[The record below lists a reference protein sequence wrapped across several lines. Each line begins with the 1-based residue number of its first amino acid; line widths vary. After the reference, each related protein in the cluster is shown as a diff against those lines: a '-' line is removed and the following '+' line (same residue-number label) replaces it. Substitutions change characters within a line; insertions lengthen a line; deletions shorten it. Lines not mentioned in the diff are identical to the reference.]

1 MTDKEFT
8 NLQKEI
14 ERKILEL
21 NRLQDQHRKE
31 TGRPFILGQPIISKD
46 INLWGLEEIEE
57 ANYQNDLFRKGK

>member
-1 MTDKEFT
+1 MTDKEFS

-31 TGRPFILGQPIISKD
+31 TGREFILGQPIVSIGQSLD
-46 INLWGLEEIEE
+46 SLG
-57 ANYQNDLFRKGK
+57 